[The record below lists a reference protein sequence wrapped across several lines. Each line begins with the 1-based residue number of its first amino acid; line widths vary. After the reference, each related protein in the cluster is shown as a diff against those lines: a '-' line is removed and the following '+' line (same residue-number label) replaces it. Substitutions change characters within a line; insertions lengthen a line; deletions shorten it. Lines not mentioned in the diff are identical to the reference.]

1 MTRGDARDEAAESWR
16 CERNVDLQGGLV
28 HACLDDLVIA
38 RYVTIDELLEPRRGP
53 GRPPKLSDAEL
64 LCLAIAQVLLGYRSE
79 RRWLRA
85 VSHRLGH
92 LFPYVCGQAAY
103 NRRLR
108 RAAPLVAAV
117 MHTLATCAPSWCDQW
132 RLLDATPVPC
142 GASRQTVGRSDLAGW
157 AGYGY
162 DPSHS
167 RWYWGLK
174 LYLLACPDGMPVSW
188 CLASPSHGEREVAE
202 ALLDRA
208 ARQRILRPGLV
219 VVADKGLA
227 GRAFTQTVAELDAVL
242 VRPDR
247 ADEPARFGS
256 LGGVRQWIEAI
267 IDTLK
272 DQLNLEDHGA
282 HTIHGLWVRVAQRL
296 LALASCVWFNWQLGA
311 PVKRSL
317 VAYDH

>member
-1 MTRGDARDEAAESWR
+1 
-16 CERNVDLQGGLV
+16 V

-38 RYVTIDELLEPRRGP
+38 LYVTVDELLEPRRGP
-53 GRPPKLSDAEL
+53 GRPPRLSDAEL
-64 LCLAIAQVLLGYRSE
+64 ICLAVAQVLLGCDSE
-79 RRWLRA
+79 RRWLRT
-85 VSHRLGH
+85 VGYRLGH

-108 RAAPLVAAV
+108 RAGPLVAQVVGALAV
-117 MHTLATCAPSWCDQW
+117 ACPSWCDAW

-142 GASRQTVGRSDLAGW
+142 GASRETVKRSDLAGW

-162 DPSHS
+162 DRSHS

-174 LYLLACPDGMPVSW
+174 LYVLACPDGLPVAW
-188 CLASPSHGEREVAE
+188 CLANPTTGERKVAE
-202 ALLDRA
+202 GLLDRA
-208 ARQRILRPGLV
+208 TRQGVLRPGMV
-219 VVADKGLA
+219 VLADKGLA
-227 GRAFTQTVAELDAVL
+227 GREFDALVGELGATL

-247 ADEPARFGS
+247 TDEPYRFGG

-272 DQLNLEDHGA
+272 DQLGLEHHGA
-282 HTIHGLWVRVAQRL
+282 HTIQGLWIRVAQRL
-296 LALASCVWFNWQLGA
+296 LALAAAIWCNWQLGA

-317 VAYDH
+317 IAYDH

>member
-1 MTRGDARDEAAESWR
+1 
-16 CERNVDLQGGLV
+16 V

-38 RYVTIDELLEPRRGP
+38 LYVTIDELLEPRRGP
-53 GRPPKLSDAEL
+53 GRPPKLADSEL
-64 LCLAIAQVLLGYRSE
+64 ICLAVAQVLLGYRSE
-79 RRWLRA
+79 RHWLRA
-85 VSHRLGH
+85 VHGRLGH

-108 RAAPLVAAV
+108 RAAPLVAAISSA
-117 MHTLATCAPSWCDQW
+117 LAVASPSWCDQW

-142 GASRQTVGRSDLAGW
+142 GQSRQTRQRSELASW

-188 CLASPSHGEREVAE
+188 CLANPTTGERQVAE

-208 ARQRILRPGLV
+208 ARQQVLRPGMVIL
-219 VVADKGLA
+219 ADKGLA
-227 GRAFTQTVAELDAVL
+227 GRAFAQTVTDLQAML

-272 DQLNLEDHGA
+272 DQLSLERHGA
-282 HTIHGLWVRVAQRL
+282 HSIQGLWTRVAQRL
-296 LALASCVWFNWQLGA
+296 LALATSVWFNWQLGA
-311 PVKRSL
+311 RVKRSL